1 MIRERER
8 GWDTMKEI
16 EHACELLRKRK
27 SVCVRACGLRA
38 FEKRER
44 EKEKN

>member
-1 MIRERER
+1 
-8 GWDTMKEI
+8 MKEI

-27 SVCVRACGLRA
+27 SMCVRACVRACVRTA

>member
-27 SVCVRACGLRA
+27 SVCVRACVRL
-38 FEKRER
+38 KRER